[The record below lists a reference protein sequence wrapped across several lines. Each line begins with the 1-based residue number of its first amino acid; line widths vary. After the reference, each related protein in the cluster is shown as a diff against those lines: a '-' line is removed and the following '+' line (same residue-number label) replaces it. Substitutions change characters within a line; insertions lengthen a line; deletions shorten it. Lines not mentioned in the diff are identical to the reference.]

1 MAVTIRRDTPRAARC
16 QTASFHSAQSGASGC
31 TPSSVGRRRGQPY
44 VTLRRCHRAED
55 RPTLVTFLPSSASRR
70 LPISGRHQPSPTRA
84 TVVKSMWVTDV
95 SVIKV
100 VRGACW
106 VGSCTMKKYASIRY
120 GFRPQSYWEDADP
133 LSAILRNVT
142 GENRRRMI
150 TDYWNAGRLEEL
162 DGAFLK
168 DEPDEESK
176 LRLGRIHPSS
186 WAVNICRIIWSARS
200 RSPVS
205 ACSPLRVM
213 LSVFVLALRQREFA
227 TE

>member
-1 MAVTIRRDTPRAARC
+1 MSRCGVVPERLVARHSYRSFLVLHHDDSRKMRA
-16 QTASFHSAQSGASGC
+16 
-31 TPSSVGRRRGQPY
+31 
-44 VTLRRCHRAED
+44 
-55 RPTLVTFLPSSASRR
+55 
-70 LPISGRHQPSPTRA
+70 SPTEPYTGRGGQI
-84 TVVKSMWVTDV
+84 DV
-95 SVIKV
+95 GYRRSVAKV

-106 VGSCTMKKYASIRY
+106 VGSCTMKKYARIRY

-162 DGAFLK
+162 DGALLR

-186 WAVNICRIIWSARS
+186 MGGEYLPHYLVGEVEIARICLQ
-200 RSPVS
+200 
-205 ACSPLRVM
+205 SPLR
-213 LSVFVLALRQREFA
+213 SEFVSLKSGSH
-227 TE
+227 